1 MPESPNSVKLPDTT
15 KLVISSSPHV
25 HAPRS
30 SIRKIMFFV
39 VLALLPCVIASW
51 WHFGLRALWVILL
64 TTVAAI
70 ATEAIANRLLR
81 QGLTIGDGSAVVTGL
96 LLALSLPVSAP
107 EWVCVLG
114 GVIAIGLG
122 KMVYGGLG
130 YNPFNPALV
139 GRVVLLIALPS
150 IMTTW
155 VLPTSKQTSS
165 QCNQTICV
173 AHQLTAWHSQSA
185 IDQNAENNTVITGAT
200 PLAMQKPSHQEAV
213 TGTTPLAHK
222 ETTYMQMFLGN
233 IPGSLGETSKL
244 AILLGG
250 LLLALFGIIR
260 WQVPLGY
267 IGTVAV
273 ITGIAHFL
281 SPATYPHP
289 LTQILSGGLFFA
301 AFFMATDMV
310 TTPLGRKGA
319 AIFAIGCGIIT
330 AVIRLWGSY
339 PEGVTFAILIMN
351 ALTPLIDSMTASR
364 PFGHI
369 RQIAKEVKP

>member
-1 MPESPNSVKLPDTT
+1 MPETPNTVKLPDTT

-39 VLALLPCVIASW
+39 VLALLPCVLASW
-51 WHFGLRALWVILL
+51 WYFGLRALWVILL
-64 TTVAAI
+64 TTVSSI

-81 QGLTIGDGSAVVTGL
+81 QGLTIGDGSAIVTGL
-96 LLALSLPVSAP
+96 LLALTLPVSTP

-114 GVIAIGLG
+114 GIIAIGLG

-139 GRVVLLIALPS
+139 GRVALLIALPT

-155 VLPTSKQTSS
+155 VIPTAKQTSP

-173 AHQLTAWHSQSA
+173 AHRLTAWHSQKA
-185 IDQNAENNTVITGAT
+185 VEQKVTITGAT
-200 PLAMQKPSHQEAV
+200 PLASQKPSHPHAVEA
-213 TGTTPLAHK
+213 THW
-222 ETTYMQMFLGN
+222 EMFLGN

-273 ITGIAHFL
+273 ITGIAHL
-281 SPATYPHP
+281 IAPATYPNP
-289 LTQILSGGLFFA
+289 FTQILSGGIFFA

-319 AIFAIGCGIIT
+319 LIFAVGCGLIT

-351 ALTPLIDSMTASR
+351 ALTPLIDSMTAGR

-369 RQIAKEVKP
+369 RQIAKEVK